1 MTTTTMPLAII
12 EDPLTLADLKLLLEE
27 GNPGVVVV
35 QFTASWCGPCQR
47 IKPHVQRWFGLLPH
61 NVQRVIID
69 IDESIEIYSHMKAR
83 KMLKGIPAIMAY
95 RAGNVTPI
103 FDDAVNCS
111 DLGEIDL
118 FFERVV
124 AMARSQ

>member
-1 MTTTTMPLAII
+1 MSASLQPDII
-12 EDPLTLADLKLLLEE
+12 DDPLTLEDFKLLLET

-35 QFTASWCGPCQR
+35 QFTAPWCGPCQR
-47 IKPHVQRWFGLLPH
+47 IKPHVQRWFELLPT

-83 KMLKGIPAIMAY
+83 KMLKGIPAILAY
-95 RAGNVTPI
+95 KSGNVTPI

-111 DLGEIDL
+111 DVGEIDL
-118 FFERVV
+118 FFERVIV
-124 AMARSQ
+124 MARS